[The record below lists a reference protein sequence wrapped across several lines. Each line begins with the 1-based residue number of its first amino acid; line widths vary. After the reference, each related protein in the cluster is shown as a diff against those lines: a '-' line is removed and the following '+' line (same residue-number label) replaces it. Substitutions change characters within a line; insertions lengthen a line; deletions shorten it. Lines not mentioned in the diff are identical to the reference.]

1 MILGTTAEYKMK
13 HTNKE
18 RLEVLVAESNNRL
31 MILDIE
37 IDQIE
42 LELDNKEEKLKE
54 VGLRRH
60 EEREF
65 QQYLLTL
72 LNHNRGNTNAN

>member
-1 MILGTTAEYKMK
+1 MILGTIAEYNMK
-13 HTNKE
+13 HTNEK
-18 RLEVLVAESNNRL
+18 RLEVLIEESNNRL
-31 MILDIE
+31 TILDLE

-42 LELDNKEEKLKE
+42 LELDNKEERLKE

-72 LNHNRGNTNAN
+72 INHNRGTNNAH